1 MFSVIEPAT
10 EPVWLLRGTCG
21 SARNQLSFISDSV
34 ALAAPEAGRSI
45 KPPRP
50 EPGGHAGVLPGQA
63 GFPLGGSRHLLACK
77 EMRHLLRDKR
87 AKDQS

>member
-10 EPVWLLRGTCG
+10 EPAWLLHGTCG
-21 SARNQLSFISDSV
+21 SARNQLSSVSDSV
-34 ALAAPEAGRSI
+34 ALAAPEAGSSI

-63 GFPLGGSRHLLACK
+63 GFPLGSSRHLLACK
-77 EMRHLLRDKR
+77 EMRHMPIDKR
-87 AKDQS
+87 VEDGS